1 MRGVLIRYSHL
12 LPLTSRTP
20 VISLEEGST
29 PLSPLD
35 SIGKDLGIR
44 LSAKFEGANPT
55 GSFKDRGM
63 VLAVAKAI
71 EAGAR
76 GLVCASTGNTSASAA
91 AYAARTGI
99 PCTVLLPSGKVAMGK
114 LAQAMIHGARVISLK
129 GNFDRA
135 LELALEV
142 SRELGLAVVNSV
154 NRYRLWGQRSVAWE
168 ICDELGHSPDV
179 VVLPV
184 GNAGNIT
191 ASWAGFVQYFRIG
204 KSDRIPAMFG
214 VQAEGAAPLAE
225 GRAFPDPET
234 VATAIR
240 IGKPVNGK
248 KARWAV
254 RSSGGRFLSV
264 SDREILDAQKR
275 LATGEGVFA

>member
-29 PLSPLD
+29 PLIPLD

-114 LAQAMIHGARVISLK
+114 LAQAMIRGQ
-129 GNFDRA
+129 GNIPQGQFRWA

-191 ASWAGFVQYFRIG
+191 ASWAGFVQYSGSARAIV
-204 KSDRIPAMFG
+204 SPQCSVCRPR
-214 VQAEGAAPLAE
+214 EPPPL
-225 GRAFPDPET
+225 R
-234 VATAIR
+234 
-240 IGKPVNGK
+240 
-248 KARWAV
+248 KAGF
-254 RSSGGRFLSV
+254 SGS
-264 SDREILDAQKR
+264 
-275 LATGEGVFA
+275 